1 MSKKISYALA
11 IGVLM
16 ACTSAQ
22 SAEIGWA
29 FTIQNGSPTGATLTF
44 GNDPGKT
51 VTGGSVAAST
61 GIGEA
66 WLFNLSG
73 SGHGSDGGL
82 FAFVP
87 FAWNDL
93 TAGLFNNLYYLG
105 NDAWRL
111 ETDQTTAA
119 PGTQVLYGTP
129 GFNLGTSLNAGLDAF
144 NGDAAFASVNELVSR
159 VPEPSTIALAGLA
172 LFGLLATQ
180 RRRVR

>member
-1 MSKKISYALA
+1 MSKKISFALA

-22 SAEIGWA
+22 SAQIGWG

-44 GNDPGKT
+44 GNDPGTT
-51 VTGGSVAAST
+51 VTGGSVASTT

-73 SGHGSDGGL
+73 SGHGSNGG
-82 FAFVP
+82 AFTLAP

-93 TAGLFNNLYYLG
+93 TAGLFNNLYFLG

-119 PGTQVLYGTP
+119 PGTQQYFGAP
-129 GFNLGTSLNAGLDAF
+129 GFGLGTSLYAGLDAF
-144 NGDAAFASVNELVSR
+144 NGDEAFASVNELATA

-172 LFGLLATQ
+172 LFGLLAAQ
-180 RRRVR
+180 RRRAR